1 MESFNTKVNKAA
13 AMFLNRRG
21 YDILDEPWKRDGGML
36 PIDIVA
42 KDGDS
47 VVFVRARGR
56 NAEFG
61 EGFDDAGL
69 DRDKAE
75 AFAVNWFR
83 DNIDE
88 FADAQFR
95 FDAISMIVMGAA
107 ANKALIRHHI
117 NALSESCA
125 SDLPKTSEPSE
136 EARAAQA
143 A

>member
-42 KDGDS
+42 KDEDT

-56 NAEFG
+56 NAKFG
-61 EGFDDAGL
+61 ESFDDAGL

-75 AFAVNWFR
+75 AFAVNWFS

-88 FADAQFR
+88 LSNDRFR
-95 FDAISMIVMGAA
+95 FDAISMIVMGDDAG
-107 ANKALIRHHI
+107 KALLRHHI
-117 NALSESCA
+117 NALSVSCA
-125 SDLPKTSEPSE
+125 SDLPKTSGESE
-136 EARAAQA
+136 ESRESQA